1 MEGEEQGGGEPLA
14 LDEAL
19 LASLPE
25 ANRPVHVYTW
35 LKHLNSRLP
44 TTPRSEIKQ
53 QQQQLVGQLMV
64 QAKDGLCGPPAR
76 QLLASA
82 LATLF
87 SVGDTFLL
95 FETINKCNDLLKT
108 KDDSPAFLPCRLTAT
123 VVVGAMYE
131 KLGRMMGRSYEETVS
146 VLTKGLKNAESLTR
160 VETMVTLGKV
170 CKGLGG
176 AASNVHKDM
185 YKAARGCLSDRAMT
199 VRLAAAE
206 CLLQMIDHC
215 PWMAASPE
223 LDNLARDCFRAMEGA
238 NHAARGAV
246 ARLLGQ
252 LVASTQES
260 KGKRQGMF
268 GPSKPTEKG
277 KSERSLEEAL
287 AILSQGFLRGGP
299 TSSLLKGSSSVSQ
312 ELRVG
317 LSHSY
322 VTMARCLGPS
332 WLERHLPTVLNHL
345 LELAASPRAGGD
357 HTESVLTRNCLTFI
371 LSHLVGRQLREKAQL
386 TAAKELV
393 CILKEIISSKCT
405 SFSTI

>member
-1 MEGEEQGGGEPLA
+1 MEGESEERGGGGGEPLA

-25 ANRPVHVYTW
+25 TNRSVHVYTW
-35 LKHLNSRLP
+35 LKHLNSKLP

-64 QAKDGLCGPPAR
+64 QAKDGSCGPPAR

-160 VETMVTLGKV
+160 VETMITLGKV

-185 YKAARGCLSDRAMT
+185 FKAARGCLSDRAMT

-223 LDNLARDCFRAMEGA
+223 IDNLARDCFRAMEGA

-252 LVASTQES
+252 LVATTQES

-277 KSERSLEEAL
+277 KSERSLEDAL
-287 AILSQGFLRGGP
+287 AILGQGFLRGGP

-317 LSHSY
+317 LSHTY

-393 CILKEIISSKCT
+393 CIL
-405 SFSTI
+405 